1 MIPLILGGL
10 ATFFGGAYIGTV
22 VDNATEQPNV
32 LIQEAKVSE
41 NKPLSRKELLMYG
54 ALGVSAYFIYK
65 KFLKGR

>member
-41 NKPLSRKELLMYG
+41 NKPISRKELLMYG
-54 ALGVSAYFIYK
+54 ALGVGAYFIYK